1 MMNELK
7 SDRTEFLEKYSDV
20 LVTFSSYYKYQFTYN
35 GVMPD
40 GFTLICQKGGDT
52 DSIYRLEVN
61 NEPISLG
68 ELWPNTIEVRD
79 NEGML
84 ALWF

>member
-1 MMNELK
+1 MNKLK
-7 SDRTEFLEKYSDV
+7 ANRDEFLEKYGDV
-20 LVTFSSYYKYQFTYN
+20 LVTFSSYYKYCFTYR

-40 GFTLICQKGGDT
+40 GSDLICHKGDSI

-68 ELWPNTIEVRD
+68 ELWPNTVEIR
-79 NEGML
+79 NSEGL
-84 ALWF
+84 LVSWF